1 MEINIVLYTQKYPG
15 LFLRRFKVGVVNPK
29 QKFVWE
35 FKLAE
40 VSVYRMF
47 ALAWLN
53 CIHISAFVKPL

>member
-40 VSVYRMF
+40 VSTEC
-47 ALAWLN
+47 LL
-53 CIHISAFVKPL
+53 CHG